1 MLKSY
6 SFSFEYESFIT
17 DTLQM
22 HRCSQELRFK
32 AAYYQWMDFFD
43 QKTALLQQRSF
54 LSRGQDT
61 KTLKSS

>member
-1 MLKSY
+1 MLKTY
-6 SFSFEYESFIT
+6 SLSFDYESIVI

-22 HRCSQELRFK
+22 DRCSQELRFK

-54 LSRGQDT
+54 LPRGQDT